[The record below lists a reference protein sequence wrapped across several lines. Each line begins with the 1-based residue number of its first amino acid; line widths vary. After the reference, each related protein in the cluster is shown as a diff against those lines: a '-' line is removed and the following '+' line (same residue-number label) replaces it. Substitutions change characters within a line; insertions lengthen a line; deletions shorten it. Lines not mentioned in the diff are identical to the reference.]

1 MANASSTTQ
10 KIKTYMKNE
19 LNVDFDI
26 DASTTCK
33 MASDTGQLMK
43 NIQITGGKNITLSQL
58 SKLQNLCYAQQ
69 VLNSEQ
75 FNQLSAKAQ
84 DDIANTAK
92 QEGGLS
98 VNVNNTTQDIEKK
111 VENKFDLKTKLNM
124 RKDCFNK
131 VKAPQSMTNIAIQD
145 SLNIDLTQQSDIY
158 NKCMFDS
165 ATALGIK
172 QATDAEAGTKAA
184 SVVTQKGFDPLGALT
199 SLLGLGASGMV
210 VSMVAPLIICIIS
223 IGLSVA
229 MGGKG
234 GQQPD
239 DSVEME
245 NMAGNN
251 TGNGSGFSDDY
262 TGYEPFANTN
272 QGGSKGGS
280 PFKRWKKW
288 LKWIVVIVVAIAI
301 FYLIKYLFIDED
313 ENENKDENKEE
324 KHNKKESFHVV
335 HNNYKNNCNNNTKNN
350 CWNNRRYEPN
360 YPSNELPHYLSRNC
374 F

>member
-10 KIKTYMKNE
+10 KLKTYMKNE

-234 GQQPD
+234 GQQTD

-245 NMAGNN
+245 
-251 TGNGSGFSDDY
+251 TGEEMGAVLGAPDSSFSDLSGRGDY
-262 TGYEPFANTN
+262 GGYR
-272 QGGSKGGS
+272 GS

-301 FYLIKYLFIDED
+301 FYLIKYLFID
-313 ENENKDENKEE
+313 ENKDENKEE

>member
-10 KIKTYMKNE
+10 KLKTYMKNE

-165 ATALGIK
+165 AAALGVK
-172 QATDAEAGTKAA
+172 QTTEAEAGTKAT

-229 MGGKG
+229 MGGGKG
-234 GQQPD
+234 GQQSD
-239 DSVEME
+239 ELDQGGDTMGDSSES
-245 NMAGNN
+245 GN
-251 TGNGSGFSDDY
+251 GFSDDY
-262 TGYEPFANTN
+262 GNYNPFANTN
-272 QGGSKGGS
+272 EGGSKGGS
-280 PFKRWKKW
+280 LFKRWKKW
-288 LKWIVVIVVAIAI
+288 LKWIVIVVVAIAI
-301 FYLIKYLFIDED
+301 FYLIKHLFFDDIQNDEP
-313 ENENKDENKEE
+313 ENNKK
-324 KHNKKESFHVV
+324 NKKESFHTVS
-335 HNNYKNNCNNNTKNN
+335 NTNN
-350 CWNNRRYEPN
+350 CWNDRRYEPN
-360 YPSNELPHYLSRNC
+360 YPFDESPHYLSRNC
-374 F
+374 YRFPI

>member
-10 KIKTYMKNE
+10 KLKTYMKNE

-165 ATALGIK
+165 AAALGVK
-172 QATDAEAGTKAA
+172 QTTEAEAGTKAT

-229 MGGKG
+229 MGGGKG
-234 GQQPD
+234 GQQSD
-239 DSVEME
+239 ELDQGGDVYNSIGDSSES
-245 NMAGNN
+245 GN
-251 TGNGSGFSDDY
+251 GFSDDY
-262 TGYEPFANTN
+262 GNYNPFANTN
-272 QGGSKGGS
+272 EGGSKGGS
-280 PFKRWKKW
+280 LFKRWKKW

-301 FYLIKYLFIDED
+301 FYLIKHLFFDDIQNDEP
-313 ENENKDENKEE
+313 ENNKK
-324 KHNKKESFHVV
+324 NKKESFHTVS
-335 HNNYKNNCNNNTKNN
+335 NTNN
-350 CWNNRRYEPN
+350 CWNNRHYEPN
-360 YPSNELPHYLSRNC
+360 YPFDESPHYLSRNC
-374 F
+374 YRFPI